1 MHLAVTTSS
10 NDVACGG
17 AAKSISVGLLTGG
30 GDKHYAM
37 PLAASLASKGV
48 QVDFIGS
55 DQLDCEEVRRIPGL
69 RFLNL
74 RGDQRED
81 AGKSQKAIRILR
93 YYARLLRYAAGSDCR
108 VLHILWNNKFELF
121 DRTLLML
128 YYRVL
133 GKRIAFTAHNV
144 NAAVRDSKDNWLNRL
159 SLRIQYAL
167 CSRVF
172 VHTDLMKRQLI
183 EGFDLAANK
192 VTVIPYGINDAVP
205 IIGLTQES
213 ARTRLELRPNDRV
226 LLFFGQIAPYKG
238 LEFLIDATATLT
250 RRDPRI
256 RLLIA
261 GKVKRGWEQYWAE
274 TRLAIA
280 KHEIGE
286 QVVEHIRFIP
296 DEEIELYFAAADVLV
311 LPYTDI
317 FQSGIL
323 FLGFGFGI
331 PVIASDVGSLRH
343 DVIDGKTGFVCAP
356 RDSAALATA
365 VGRYFDSDLY
375 RNREQRRQEIRRL
388 AHDAHSWSK
397 VAEIVT
403 GSYAEIA
410 GAPAAPRTT
419 GPR

>member
-1 MHLAVTTSS
+1 MHFDAPMNP
-10 NDVACGG
+10 NDVARG
-17 AAKSISVGLLTGG
+17 AAESITVGLLTGG
-30 GDKHYAM
+30 GDKHYAV
-37 PLAASLASKGV
+37 PLAAALGSTGV
-48 QVDFIGS
+48 RVDFIGS

-81 AGKSQKAIRILR
+81 AGKVQKAIRILK
-93 YYARLLRYAAGSDCR
+93 YYARLLRYAAASDCR

-133 GKRIAFTAHNV
+133 GKRIALTAHNV

-159 SLRIQYAL
+159 SLRFQYAF

-183 EGFDLAANK
+183 EGFAVSANK

-205 IIGLTQES
+205 MVGLTQAS
-213 ARTRLELRPNDRV
+213 ARTRLDLASTDRV

-238 LEFLIDATATLT
+238 LEYLIDATATLT

-274 TRLAIA
+274 TRPAITR
-280 KHEIGE
+280 HEIRKK
-286 QVVEHIRFIP
+286 VVEHIRFIA
-296 DEEIELYFAAADVLV
+296 DDEIELYFAAADVLV

-323 FLGFGFGI
+323 FLGYGFGI
-331 PVIASDVGSLRH
+331 PVIASDVGSLRQ

-356 RDSAALATA
+356 RDAAALATA
-365 VGRYFDSDLY
+365 VERYFDSDLY
-375 RNREQRRQEIRRL
+375 QNQKEKRQEIRRL
-388 AHDAHSWSK
+388 VYEAHSWSR
-397 VAEIVT
+397 VAQIVT
-403 GSYAEIA
+403 RSYAEIVGALAATRQA
-410 GAPAAPRTT
+410 GSQ
-419 GPR
+419 